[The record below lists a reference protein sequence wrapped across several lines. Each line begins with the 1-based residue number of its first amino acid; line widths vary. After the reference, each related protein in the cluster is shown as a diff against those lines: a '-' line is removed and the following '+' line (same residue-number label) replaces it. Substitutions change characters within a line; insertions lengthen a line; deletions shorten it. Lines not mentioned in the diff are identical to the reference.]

1 MYRTHTCGELKASDE
16 GKRVTLSG
24 WVDRIRDLGGV
35 KFVILRDRYGKTQ
48 IVLNPDSPVY
58 EKVSEISREDVIQIE
73 GTVRKRPNEAVT
85 NDLTGEIEVV
95 VERLEI
101 LSKSQLPPFY
111 PGDDVSEEVRLK
123 YRYLDLRSA
132 RMMNNLIVRHK
143 MTFAARSYLA
153 DRGFLE
159 IETPYLTKSTPEG
172 ARDFLVPSRLKKG
185 NFYALPQ
192 SPQLLNNC

>member
-73 GTVRKRPNEAVT
+73 GTVRKRP
-85 NDLTGEIEVV
+85 
-95 VERLEI
+95 
-101 LSKSQLPPFY
+101 
-111 PGDDVSEEVRLK
+111 
-123 YRYLDLRSA
+123 
-132 RMMNNLIVRHK
+132 
-143 MTFAARSYLA
+143 
-153 DRGFLE
+153 
-159 IETPYLTKSTPEG
+159 
-172 ARDFLVPSRLKKG
+172 
-185 NFYALPQ
+185 
-192 SPQLLNNC
+192 